1 VACYAFDEVL
11 HLETWRLISLSHM
24 ALPTDTANLKVLSYA
39 AIFDNR
45 SRMSGR
51 VASAII
57 YVVMRAGD
65 VIDWW
70 FPVKHVVV

>member
-1 VACYAFDEVL
+1 
-11 HLETWRLISLSHM
+11 M

-70 FPVKHVVV
+70 FPVKTVVA